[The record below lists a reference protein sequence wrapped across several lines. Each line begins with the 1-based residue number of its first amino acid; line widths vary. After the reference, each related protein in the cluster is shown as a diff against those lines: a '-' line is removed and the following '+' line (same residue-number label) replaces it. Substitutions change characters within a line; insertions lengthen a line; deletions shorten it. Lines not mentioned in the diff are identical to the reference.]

1 VEALTAALARAART
15 IAPVQVEG
23 LASFLSG
30 QSGPTPLGRSQA
42 KALFPTAAFR
52 ATVDAVWAAWAGVPA
67 LPGAGVAL
75 GLRAS
80 QAAVQ
85 ADRAAERV
93 ELVATGPTTWLVPL
107 RRTDDVLLRVIEGA
121 RSRLFVLSFAT
132 YRVPA
137 VHAAL
142 VAALDRRVQVTLLLE
157 DEDLGDL
164 KAANAYDDLAPRAK
178 VLVWPL
184 AQRSVVNGHVPKMH
198 AKAAIADGS
207 VAFITSANLTGSGLE
222 RNMELGTWVRGGP
235 LPGKLEQHFQQL
247 LAARVLEVVG
257 SG

>member
-1 VEALTAALARAART
+1 MEALTAAVARAARKMP
-15 IAPVQVEG
+15 AVQVEG
-23 LASFLSG
+23 LATFLVG
-30 QSGPTPLGRSQA
+30 QPGPAPLGRSQA
-42 KALFPTAAFR
+42 EALFPTAAFR
-52 ATVDAVWAAWAGVPA
+52 TTVGTIWNAWAGEPELA
-67 LPGAGVAL
+67 GPGVAL
-75 GLRAS
+75 ALRA
-80 QAAVQ
+80 AFTAVQ
-85 ADRAAERV
+85 ADRDAERV
-93 ELVATGPTTWLVPL
+93 DLVATGPTTWLVPL

-121 RSRLFVLSFAT
+121 QSRLFVLSFAT

-142 VAALDRRVQVTLLLE
+142 VAAMDRGVQVTLLLE
-157 DEDLGDL
+157 DEELGDL

-184 AQRSVVNGHVPKMH
+184 AQRPVVNGHVPKMH

-235 LPGKLEQHFQQL
+235 LPGRLEQHFQQL
-247 LAARVLEVVG
+247 LAAGVLEVLP
-257 SG
+257 